1 MLLHGDLDHRE
12 REVFVER
19 ELFLAHRKTF
29 TVESPIKQ
37 IIVDKLYKVAEDYYI
52 LYYVLYVTVDKL

>member
-1 MLLHGDLDHRE
+1 M
-12 REVFVER
+12 FVER

-37 IIVDKLYKVAEDYYI
+37 IIVDKLYKVAEDYTI
-52 LYYVLYVTVDKL
+52 ICLVCDS